1 MTDFIDQNFPRE
13 VEFLKKLVRVPSDNP
28 PGDCARHADVAAK
41 ELEQLGFTV
50 ERHRVPD
57 AVVKKHGMA
66 SRNTIA
72 DALNLERS
80 LTYLSLLRLRKAGVA
95 KRCVSEATNELLWT
109 VDKDKPCP

>member
-1 MTDFIDQNFPRE
+1 MAWKGTR
-13 VEFLKKLVRVPSDNP
+13 P
-28 PGDCARHADVAAK
+28 PGVVDRD
-41 ELEQLGFTV
+41 Q
-50 ERHRVPD
+50 
-57 AVVKKHGMA
+57 AVYDYLKKHGMA

-80 LTYLSLLRLRKAGVA
+80 LTYLSLFRLRKAGVA